1 MTKDEVVK
9 IFQDAGALLEG
20 HFLLRSG
27 LHSSR
32 FFQAALILQY
42 PDIAEKLC
50 AELAS
55 HFKGSGVQTV
65 ISPAVGGLIVGQEV
79 ARALGVKA
87 IFADKENDQLVL
99 KRGFTIAKGE
109 KVLVAE
115 DVITRGGR
123 IQQTI
128 DLARSFGAE
137 VVGVV
142 VIADRSAGNAPLD
155 VPLKSM
161 IELELPTYQPDNC
174 PFCKQGIPVVKPGSK
189 S

>member
-1 MTKDEVVK
+1 MTEDEVVK
-9 IFQDAGALLEG
+9 IFQKAGALLDG
-20 HFLLRSG
+20 HFILRSG

-50 AELAS
+50 AELAEN
-55 HFKGSGVQTV
+55 FKGMGVQTV

-99 KRGFTIAKGE
+99 KRGFTISKGE
-109 KVLVAE
+109 KILVAE

-123 IQQTI
+123 ILQAI
-128 DLARSFGAE
+128 ELARSFGAD
-137 VVGVV
+137 VVGVA
-142 VIADRSAGNAPLD
+142 VIADRSSGNASID
-155 VPLKSM
+155 VPLKSI
-161 IELELPTYQPDNC
+161 IELELPTYQPDAC
-174 PFCKQGIPVVKPGSK
+174 PLCKQGIRLVKPGSK